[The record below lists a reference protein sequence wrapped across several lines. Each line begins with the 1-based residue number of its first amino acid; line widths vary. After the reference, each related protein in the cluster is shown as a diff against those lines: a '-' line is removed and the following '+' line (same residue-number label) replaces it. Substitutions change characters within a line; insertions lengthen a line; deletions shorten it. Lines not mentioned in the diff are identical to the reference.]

1 MDEHIPANTSKPP
14 TAQEKVSSAKSL
26 RINLKCP
33 RERELLEKYYNE
45 RRVLDNSVPKEVIT
59 AFKVKEEQKKVKI
72 EHQKERYRRIVESD
86 PVKLEKIREQS
97 RNSKRTYRQKQKEEK
112 ERNNQCDNQS
122 TRSGYST
129 AISDVSDKLFAS
141 SSECRSEDDSQL
153 SDEDLTACESEV
165 EPPAPPKRRG
175 GGFFLGGMRF

>member
-1 MDEHIPANTSKPP
+1 MDEHIPVNTSKPP
-14 TAQEKVSSAKSL
+14 TGQEKPSSAKTL

-59 AFKVKEEQKKVKI
+59 AFKVKEEQKKVKT
-72 EHQKERYRRIVESD
+72 EYQKERYKRIVETD
-86 PVKLEKIREQS
+86 PVRLEKIREQS
-97 RNSKRTYRQKQKEEK
+97 RNSKRTYRQKQKAEK
-112 ERNNQCDNQS
+112 ESDNQS

-129 AISDVSDKLFAS
+129 AISDKLFPS
-141 SSECRSEDDSQL
+141 SSECRSEEDSQL
-153 SDEDLTACESEV
+153 SDEDLTECESEV
-165 EPPAPPKRRG
+165 ERAPPAPPPRRG